1 MPGVYLT
8 ASIMATSQEI
18 RHLDTGYDLYAD
30 YHRLRQTEPV
40 RWDPELRSWY
50 LTRYSDVS
58 ALLRDRRLSSQRP
71 APVRTGLSAEIQNAI
86 HWLDRCLQL
95 WMIFK
100 EPPDHSRLRNV
111 CNRSFAAGIVH
122 ALEPRIKSF
131 IDDLIESF
139 PDRGVVDFVESFA
152 YPLPSMTIG
161 EMIGVRPTDVPM
173 LAAWSADI
181 VEAFGTGRPTVRA
194 ARSYRRISEYFD
206 EMTKKDT
213 ALTHLMRVFT
223 TAAQESVVSQE
234 ELLANCAFLLLAG
247 HDTTTNLIANGLF
260 SLLKNPGQFAR
271 LRTDDTLA
279 PLAVEELLRFESPI
293 QYVSRTAREDLLV
306 GDRLIRCGDRVLL
319 SIGAANRDPEQFA
332 FPDQLDIGRTENAHL
347 AFIAGVHYCLGAPLA
362 RLEGRLVLEALVHRF
377 ESLELLDEAPE
388 WKPDPALRSLKRL
401 LVKVTKAAV

>member
-1 MPGVYLT
+1 
-8 ASIMATSQEI
+8 MATSQEI

-86 HWLDRCLQL
+86 YWLDRCLQL

-213 ALTHLMRVFT
+213 ALTHL
-223 TAAQESVVSQE
+223 
-234 ELLANCAFLLLAG
+234 
-247 HDTTTNLIANGLF
+247 
-260 SLLKNPGQFAR
+260 
-271 LRTDDTLA
+271 
-279 PLAVEELLRFESPI
+279 
-293 QYVSRTAREDLLV
+293 
-306 GDRLIRCGDRVLL
+306 
-319 SIGAANRDPEQFA
+319 
-332 FPDQLDIGRTENAHL
+332 
-347 AFIAGVHYCLGAPLA
+347 
-362 RLEGRLVLEALVHRF
+362 
-377 ESLELLDEAPE
+377 
-388 WKPDPALRSLKRL
+388 
-401 LVKVTKAAV
+401 